1 MDHHYLINL
10 AIDEAINGVNIGDG
24 GPFGAL
30 IVYKNDII
38 AKAHNEVVKTNDP
51 TAHAEIIAIRL
62 ATKHIN
68 NFNLSDCIIY
78 SSCEPCPMCLTAIY
92 WARIKKVFFA
102 ATRYDA
108 ANVGFDDLKLYE
120 YLRTPIP
127 EISTIKILTDRALIP
142 FEKWNNSKNK
152 IIY

>member
-1 MDHHYLINL
+1 
-10 AIDEAINGVNIGDG
+10 
-24 GPFGAL
+24 
-30 IVYKNDII
+30 
-38 AKAHNEVVKTNDP
+38 
-51 TAHAEIIAIRL
+51 
-62 ATKHIN
+62 
-68 NFNLSDCIIY
+68 
-78 SSCEPCPMCLTAIY
+78 MCLTAIY